1 MAYMKTQSLHEEVI
15 LFISVTEKKKRQAFK
30 LKVLSAGH
38 SGYKTT
44 VMTINISLANM
55 YSKLFLLAAYIHGAD
70 VLHQVSCRI
79 K

>member
-1 MAYMKTQSLHEEVI
+1 MAYMKTQNLHEEVI
-15 LFISVTEKKKRQAFK
+15 LFISVTEKKRQAFK

-38 SGYKTT
+38 SGYKTAL
-44 VMTINISLANM
+44 MTINISLANT
-55 YSKLFLLAAYIHGAD
+55 YSKLFLLAAYIRGAD